1 MITEQELVNQA
12 YELCLIIRNTIHQEI
27 FDKDLNDVEKLLRI
41 QQKAFKRY
49 MRRRNNAEK
58 FIEF

>member
-12 YELCLIIRNTIHQEI
+12 YELCLTIRNTIHQEI